1 MDGLSC
7 TRVLAGLEHGWTSDE
22 HDRVVDHLAA
32 CPSCA
37 ERATRGDGRP
47 LDEGLERRLLELF
60 RSWRGGA
67 S

>member
-7 TRVLAGLEHGWTSDE
+7 TRVLARLERGWIPTE
-22 HDRVVDHLAA
+22 HHLVADHLAA

-37 ERATRGDGRP
+37 ERATQVDGQP
-47 LDEGLERRLLELF
+47 LDEGLEQRLLELF
-60 RSWRGGA
+60 RTWRGGV

>member
-7 TRVLAGLEHGWTSDE
+7 TSVLARLERGWAPDE
-22 HDRVVDHLAA
+22 HDLVVDHLAG

-37 ERATRGDGRP
+37 ERATRDDGRP

-60 RSWRGGA
+60 RSWRGGL

>member
-7 TRVLAGLEHGWTSDE
+7 TRVLVGLEHGWAPDE
-22 HDRVVDHLAA
+22 HDLLVDHLAA

-37 ERATRGDGRP
+37 ERAGEDARP